1 LKKKNI
7 FLFIVV
13 FYFSNKVHNQM
24 EVTASKAAQEAAT
37 QVKQTPQ
44 TKEILP
50 KKQLGLFQREMNEAL
65 TNKRTDEMRRM
76 VYGNSALISTTREKG
91 IITMTLRF
99 AIQER
104 DDTLIGSL
112 LGRLSMKRDFFE
124 LMVYKGDPKYSAQIF
139 ETHIDIAVLEPKD
152 VRFMIENGLTF
163 LLRYLDGKFLH
174 DAGGT
179 KSEFDKSSTL
189 RLYSLPNCSHYI
201 EKIMK
206 VIEKNVMK
214 AIAEDENKKKKSHL
228 PLDVVKKL
236 KTTFAAYD
244 IIVDGGSV
252 LHSRNGAPNPNDLR
266 KMIDLLKAR
275 GHSPL
280 VVIHTSHTNVKLNP
294 TYAPDV
300 NKILEQSGITFI
312 TTPSGLKLNDDL
324 FILLAYLI
332 RADHALAC
340 SIVTRD
346 TYTDHMDI
354 YKNPQ
359 KNVSNDFGKYLANDL
374 ISFTNDAFGRMHVP
388 PTQTKPYSNCIQ
400 IVEPYAYIPLF
411 STPTPAATTTSS
423 MSSPEFSQILL

>member
-1 LKKKNI
+1 LKKKIYTFI
-7 FLFIVV
+7 FCSLQD
-13 FYFSNKVHNQM
+13 SRHHNM
-24 EVTASKAAQEAAT
+24 KSVATKATVAAAAAAQSGE
-37 QVKQTPQ
+37 
-44 TKEILP
+44 KEIMT

-65 TNKRTDEMRRM
+65 SNKRTDEMRQM
-76 VYGNSALISTTREKG
+76 VYGNSALIATTREKG

-104 DDTLIGSL
+104 DDALIASL
-112 LGRLSMKRDFFE
+112 IDRLSMKRDFFE
-124 LMVYKGDPKYSAQIF
+124 LMVYKSDPVYSAQLF
-139 ETHIDIAVLEPKD
+139 EAHIDCAVLEPKD

-163 LLRYLDGKFLH
+163 LLRHLDGKYLH

-189 RLYSLPNCSHYI
+189 RRYSLQNCGHYI

-206 VIEKNVMK
+206 VVERNVMK

-228 PLDVVKKL
+228 PLEVVKKL
-236 KTTFAAYD
+236 QTIFAAYD

-252 LHSRNGAPNPNDLR
+252 LHSRNGEPNPNDLR
-266 KMIDLLKAR
+266 KMIDLLKTR

-280 VVIHTSHTNVKLNP
+280 VVIHASHTNVKLNP

-300 NKILEQSGITFI
+300 NKILQQNGITFI
-312 TTPSGLKLNDDL
+312 TTPTGLKLNDDL

-332 RADHALAC
+332 RTERALAC

-346 TYTDHMDI
+346 TYTDHMDTF
-354 YKNPQ
+354 KNSQ
-359 KNVSNDFGKYLANDL
+359 KNVSDDFGKYLANDL

-388 PTQTKPYSNCIQ
+388 STQPKQYSNCIQ
-400 IVEPYAYIPLF
+400 VVEPHAYIPLLPT
-411 STPTPAATTTSS
+411 TPNMPP
-423 MSSPEFSQILL
+423 PEFSQILLQ

>member
-1 LKKKNI
+1 ME
-7 FLFIVV
+7 IVAT
-13 FYFSNKVHNQM
+13 KAT
-24 EVTASKAAQEAAT
+24 TAA
-37 QVKQTPQ
+37 KQTG
-44 TKEILP
+44 EILT

-65 TNKRTDEMRRM
+65 SNKRTDEMRRM

-104 DDTLIGSL
+104 DDALIASL

-124 LMVYKGDPKYSAQIF
+124 LMVYKGDPLYSAHLF
-139 ETHIDIAVLEPKD
+139 ETCIDVAVLEPKD
-152 VRFMIENGLTF
+152 IRFMIENGLTF
-163 LLRYLDGKFLH
+163 LLRHLDGKFLH

-189 RLYSLPNCSHYI
+189 RRYSLPNCGHYI

-206 VIEKNVMK
+206 VVETNPKNKKQSHVAIVK
-214 AIAEDENKKKKSHL
+214 QLNAIA
-228 PLDVVKKL
+228 
-236 KTTFAAYD
+236 AAYD
-244 IIVDGGSV
+244 IIIDGGSV

-300 NKILEQSGITFI
+300 NKILEQDGIMFI
-312 TTPSGLKLNDDL
+312 TTPPCLNDDL
-324 FILLAYLI
+324 FILLAYLT
-332 RADHALAC
+332 RTDRALAC

-346 TYTDHMDI
+346 TYTDHMDAFR
-354 YKNPQ
+354 NPQ
-359 KNVSNDFGKYLANDL
+359 KNVSGDFGKYLANDL
-374 ISFTNDAFGRMHVP
+374 ISFTNDAFGCMHVP

-400 IVEPYAYIPLF
+400 IVEPYAYIPLL
-411 STPTPAATTTSS
+411 PTTAASS

>member
-1 LKKKNI
+1 ME
-7 FLFIVV
+7 IVA
-13 FYFSNKVHNQM
+13 
-24 EVTASKAAQEAAT
+24 TKATTTKGEAAAT
-37 QVKQTPQ
+37 QPG
-44 TKEILP
+44 EILT
-50 KKQLGLFQREMNEAL
+50 KKQLGLFQREMNDAL
-65 TNKRTDEMRRM
+65 SNKRTDDMRRM

-104 DDTLIGSL
+104 DDALIASL

-124 LMVYKGDPKYSAQIF
+124 LMVYKGDPVYSAQLF
-139 ETHIDIAVLEPKD
+139 ETHIDVAVLEPKD
-152 VRFMIENGLTF
+152 IRFMIENGLTH
-163 LLRYLDGKFLH
+163 LLRHLDGKFLH

-189 RLYSLPNCSHYI
+189 RRYSLQNCAHYI

-206 VIEKNVMK
+206 VVERNVMK

-228 PLDVVKKL
+228 PHDVLKKL
-236 KTTFAAYD
+236 QTTFAVYD
-244 IIVDGGSV
+244 VIVDGGSV

-294 TYAPDV
+294 TYAPEV
-300 NKILEQSGITFI
+300 NKILQQDGCTFV

-332 RADHALAC
+332 RTDHALAC

-346 TYTDHMDI
+346 TYTDHMDTF
-354 YKNPQ
+354 KNPQ
-359 KNVSNDFGKYLANDL
+359 KNVSDDFGKYLANDL
-374 ISFTNDAFGRMHVP
+374 ISFTNDAFGNMHVP
-388 PTQTKPYSNCIQ
+388 PTQTKSFSNCIQ
-400 IVEPYAYIPLF
+400 IVEPHAYIPLL
-411 STPTPAATTTSS
+411 PTTAASS
-423 MSSPEFSQILL
+423 MSSPEFSQIYLELSK

>member
-1 LKKKNI
+1 MD
-7 FLFIVV
+7 IVV
-13 FYFSNKVHNQM
+13 TTKTS
-24 EVTASKAAQEAAT
+24 TAAKHT
-37 QVKQTPQ
+37 G
-44 TKEILP
+44 EILT

-65 TNKRTDEMRRM
+65 SNKCTDEMRRM

-104 DDTLIGSL
+104 DDALIASL

-124 LMVYKGDPKYSAQIF
+124 LMVYKGDPVYSAHLF
-139 ETHIDIAVLEPKD
+139 KTHIDVAVLEPKD

-163 LLRYLDGKFLH
+163 LLRHLDGKFLH
-174 DAGGT
+174 DAGGS

-189 RLYSLPNCSHYI
+189 RRYSLPNCSHYI

-206 VIEKNVMK
+206 VVEKNVMK
-214 AIAEDENKKKKSHL
+214 AVAEDENKKKKSHL

-236 KTTFAAYD
+236 QKTFTAYD
-244 IIVDGGSV
+244 IIIDGGSV
-252 LHSRNGAPNPNDLR
+252 LHSRNGEPIPNDLH
-266 KMIDLLKAR
+266 KMIELLKTR

-280 VVIHTSHTNVKLNP
+280 VVIHASHTNVKLNP

-300 NKILEQSGITFI
+300 NKILQQAGITFI

-332 RADHALAC
+332 RTDHTLPC

-346 TYTDHMDI
+346 TYTDHMDTF
-354 YKNPQ
+354 KNPQ
-359 KNVSNDFGKYLANDL
+359 KNVSDNFGKYLANDL
-374 ISFTNDAFGRMHVP
+374 ISFTNDVFARMHVP
-388 PTQTKPYSNCIQ
+388 PTQTKPFSSCIQ
-400 IVEPYAYIPLF
+400 IVEPYAYIPLL
-411 STPTPAATTTSS
+411 PACFCGEC
-423 MSSPEFSQILL
+423 PHREFSQILL

>member
-1 LKKKNI
+1 ME
-7 FLFIVV
+7 IVAT
-13 FYFSNKVHNQM
+13 KV
-24 EVTASKAAQEAAT
+24 TGASTQAT
-37 QVKQTPQ
+37 KSG
-44 TKEILP
+44 EILT

-104 DDTLIGSL
+104 DDALITSL

-124 LMVYKGDPKYSAQIF
+124 LMVYKGDPVYSAHLF
-139 ETHIDIAVLEPKD
+139 ETHIDCAVLEQKD

-163 LLRYLDGKFLH
+163 LLRHLDGKFLH

-189 RLYSLPNCSHYI
+189 RRYSLPNCSHYI

-206 VIEKNVMK
+206 VIEKIVMK
-214 AIAEDENKKKKSHL
+214 AVAEDENKKKKSHL

-236 KTTFAAYD
+236 QKTFTAYD
-244 IIVDGGSV
+244 IIIDGGSV
-252 LHSRNGAPNPNDLR
+252 LHSRNGQPIPNDLH
-266 KMIDLLKAR
+266 KMIELLKTR

-280 VVIHTSHTNVKLNP
+280 VVIHASHTNVKLNP

-300 NKILEQSGITFI
+300 NKILQQAGITFI

-332 RADHALAC
+332 RTDHTLPC

-346 TYTDHMDI
+346 TYTDHMDTF
-354 YKNPQ
+354 KNPQ
-359 KNVSNDFGKYLANDL
+359 KNVSDDFGKYLANDL
-374 ISFTNDAFGRMHVP
+374 ISFTNDVFARMDVP
-388 PTQTKPYSNCIQ
+388 PTQTKPFSCCIQ
-400 IVEPYAYIPLF
+400 IVEPYAYIPLL
-411 STPTPAATTTSS
+411 PACSCFCGEC
-423 MSSPEFSQILL
+423 PHREFSQILL

>member
-1 LKKKNI
+1 
-7 FLFIVV
+7 
-13 FYFSNKVHNQM
+13 M
-24 EVTASKAAQEAAT
+24 ETVAIQAAT
-37 QVKQTPQ
+37 GAAS
-44 TKEILP
+44 EILT

-65 TNKRTDEMRRM
+65 SNKRTDKMRGM

-104 DDTLIGSL
+104 DDALIASL

-124 LMVYKGDPKYSAQIF
+124 LMVYKGDPVYSAQLF
-139 ETHIDIAVLEPKD
+139 ETHIDVAVLEPKD
-152 VRFMIENGLTF
+152 VRFMIENGLTH
-163 LLRYLDGKFLH
+163 LLRHLDGKFLH

-189 RLYSLPNCSHYI
+189 RRYSLQNCTHYI

-206 VIEKNVMK
+206 VVEINVMK
-214 AIAEDENKKKKSHL
+214 AISEDENKKKKSHL
-228 PLDVVKKL
+228 PHDVVKKL
-236 KTTFAAYD
+236 QTTFATYD
-244 IIVDGGSV
+244 IIIDGGSV
-252 LHSRNGAPNPNDLR
+252 LHSRNGVPNPNDLR
-266 KMIDLLKAR
+266 KIIDLLKTR

-280 VVIHTSHTNVKLNP
+280 IVIHASHTNVKLNP
-294 TYAPDV
+294 TYATEV
-300 NKILEQSGITFI
+300 NKILKQDGIAFI

-346 TYTDHMDI
+346 TYTDHLDTF
-354 YKNPQ
+354 KNPQ
-359 KNVSNDFGKYLANDL
+359 KNVSDDFGKHLANDL
-374 ISFTNDAFGRMHVP
+374 ISFTNDAFGNMHVP

-400 IVEPYAYIPLF
+400 IVEPYAYIPLL
-411 STPTPAATTTSS
+411 PNTTSVSASSS
-423 MSSPEFSQILL
+423 MSPPEFNQILL

>member
-1 LKKKNI
+1 MD
-7 FLFIVV
+7 IVV
-13 FYFSNKVHNQM
+13 NTKTS
-24 EVTASKAAQEAAT
+24 TAAKHT
-37 QVKQTPQ
+37 G
-44 TKEILP
+44 EILT

-65 TNKRTDEMRRM
+65 SNKCTDEMRRM

-104 DDTLIGSL
+104 DDALIASL

-124 LMVYKGDPKYSAQIF
+124 LMVYKGDPVYSAHLF
-139 ETHIDIAVLEPKD
+139 KTHIDVAVLEPKD

-163 LLRYLDGKFLH
+163 LLRHLDGKFLH
-174 DAGGT
+174 DAGGS

-189 RLYSLPNCSHYI
+189 RRYSLPNCSHYI

-206 VIEKNVMK
+206 VVEKNVMK
-214 AIAEDENKKKKSHL
+214 AVAEDENKKKKSHL

-236 KTTFAAYD
+236 QKTFTAYD
-244 IIVDGGSV
+244 IIIDGGSV
-252 LHSRNGAPNPNDLR
+252 LHSRNGEPIPNDLH
-266 KMIDLLKAR
+266 KMIELLKTR

-280 VVIHTSHTNVKLNP
+280 VVIHASHTNVKLNP

-300 NKILEQSGITFI
+300 NKILQQAGITFI

-332 RADHALAC
+332 RTDHTLPC

-346 TYTDHMDI
+346 TYTDHMDTF
-354 YKNPQ
+354 KNPQ
-359 KNVSNDFGKYLANDL
+359 KNVSDNFGKYLANDL
-374 ISFTNDAFGRMHVP
+374 ISFTNDVFARMHVP
-388 PTQTKPYSNCIQ
+388 PTQTKPFSSCIQ
-400 IVEPYAYIPLF
+400 IVEPYAYIPLL
-411 STPTPAATTTSS
+411 PACFCGEC
-423 MSSPEFSQILL
+423 PHREFSQILL